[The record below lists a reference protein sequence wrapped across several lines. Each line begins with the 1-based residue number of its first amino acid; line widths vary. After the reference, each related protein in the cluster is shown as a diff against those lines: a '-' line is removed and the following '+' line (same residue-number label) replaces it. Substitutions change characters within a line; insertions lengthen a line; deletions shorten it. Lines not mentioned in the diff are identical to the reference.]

1 MDTKLIL
8 MQLQT
13 ERQKLDAAIDALEPL
28 DRGSD
33 LVVTE
38 APKKPPHK
46 TVPPEIRARISRGMK
61 KIWRDRRKQM
71 A

>member
-33 LVVTE
+33 PVVME
-38 APKKPPHK
+38 APKKPPQR
-46 TVPPEIRARISRGMK
+46 TVPPEVRLRISRGMK
-61 KIWRDRRKQM
+61 KLWRDRRR